1 MGNAARKPL
10 ADSLRV
16 LLRTRGIY
24 MNRVT
29 FSRFLDHINDI
40 APWFWPTGSLTL
52 PSWEKLG
59 GDLRCAQERGLLDPM
74 VLPLWEM
81 IRACLTDEQIPGLH
95 TARQAFDKARSE
107 CSEESG
113 ATADC
118 GSPEDLQGSNSDSDS
133 EGSKEEVVFAKQD
146 PPAQLK
152 EEFRAREDKKGN
164 QTPPCSS
171 YSALR
176 EELKPFRPLASLRP
190 TITPFRAPGPTAPP
204 WPEEELLPGLPP
216 PPMAARGRP
225 QPMAPP
231 WLKGELLPGL
241 PSAPPSGEGGGRSFH
256 QRVWSRLPFECS
268 GLHAFPV
275 QVGGRGGGGYY
286 EPLEIKQLKAIKDA
300 VSAYGPNAPFTM
312 ALLEALAGLLLTPG
326 DWTQLARACLSPG
339 QYLDWK
345 SWNEEFC
352 VEQAAANRENNQ
364 REWNRDML
372 LGRGAFEE
380 DQTQYPRQVYE
391 QISLQAWRR
400 LAGKGEHTGHLTKI
414 IQGQGEPF
422 SDFVARMLEAANRIF
437 PDAEAAH
444 PLIKQLIFE
453 QCTKE
458 CRDVL
463 RTNKN
468 RSLEEWTRLCH
479 ELGGLVTNH
488 GLAAAMVAALQGAAN
503 GGKPPAKG
511 NKSKNNTS
519 CFGCGQTG
527 HVKRN
532 CPNRQIRQG
541 GALGPERV

>member
-1 MGNAARKPL
+1 
-10 ADSLRV
+10 
-16 LLRTRGIY
+16 
-24 MNRVT
+24 
-29 FSRFLDHINDI
+29 
-40 APWFWPTGSLTL
+40 
-52 PSWEKLG
+52 
-59 GDLRCAQERGLLDPM
+59 
-74 VLPLWEM
+74 
-81 IRACLTDEQIPGLH
+81 
-95 TARQAFDKARSE
+95 
-107 CSEESG
+107 
-113 ATADC
+113 
-118 GSPEDLQGSNSDSDS
+118 
-133 EGSKEEVVFAKQD
+133 
-146 PPAQLK
+146 
-152 EEFRAREDKKGN
+152 
-164 QTPPCSS
+164 
-171 YSALR
+171 
-176 EELKPFRPLASLRP
+176 
-190 TITPFRAPGPTAPP
+190 
-204 WPEEELLPGLPP
+204 
-216 PPMAARGRP
+216 
-225 QPMAPP
+225 MAPP
-231 WLKGELLPGL
+231 WLEGELLPGL

-275 QVGGRGGGGYY
+275 QVGGRGGGGGGYY
-286 EPLEIKQLKAIKDA
+286 EPLEIKQLKTIKDA

-364 REWNRDML
+364 REWNRDIL

-391 QISLQAWRR
+391 QISRCGLQAWRR

-468 RSLEEWTRLCH
+468 RSLEEWTRLCR
-479 ELGGLVTNH
+479 ELGGH
-488 GLAAAMVAALQGAAN
+488 GLTPKGRISLALFTINFLNLNHNNHSPAMEHNNPSPADKGLVRWKDVLTGQWMGPDPVVSWTRGAVCVF
-503 GGKPPAKG
+503 PQEP
-511 NKSKNNTS
+511 
-519 CFGCGQTG
+519 GCEPLW
-527 HVKRN
+527 V
-532 CPNRQIRQG
+532 
-541 GALGPERV
+541 PERLTRAVNSPPVPDKAQEDKPADTSQLDPSGTDAQRPRPSTN